1 MQRITKLLLAA
12 GVAFSTAPLL
22 ATDPVREQIRFRQS
36 DEPVNA
42 KAQDPAGLWL
52 GVLKVGPI
60 HLRIAYQVNRDEKD
74 ATKLTAKLI
83 SVDQGM
89 VEVPM
94 KTTSF
99 VDGKLTTELPAGQIK
114 YTGTFDNA
122 GALVGEYKQGTQ
134 TFPLKLE
141 RIEKL
146 PTLNRP
152 QTPKKPYPYPSE
164 EITFDNESAKIKL
177 AGTLTLPT
185 GDGPFPAVVLVS
197 GSGPQDRDETLFGH
211 KPFLVLADHLA
222 RNGIACLRY
231 DDRGFGKSKGKF
243 ADATS
248 ADFATD
254 AHAALKYLLADKRID
269 PKRVGICG
277 HSEGGII
284 APLVAT
290 EHPTDVAFIV
300 LLAGP
305 GISGERVMYEQ
316 AYDFS
321 KLADDKVTEKEIQ
334 EFVDAV
340 MPIMRSSKP
349 TAAAKKDLT
358 EVMKKLIAAEKDEKK
373 RKQAEEALPTAMDR
387 LADPWFRWFV
397 CHDPAPTLAKVKCP
411 VLALNGEKD
420 VQVKA
425 TQNLEVIES
434 TLKKAG
440 NKTFQAVELK
450 GLNHLFQTC
459 KTGQLMEYG
468 EIEET
473 FAPNALKRI
482 SDWIAERK

>member
-1 MQRITKLLLAA
+1 MRALVAVLIALVPVFSVCADDKPKLAA
-12 GVAFSTAPLL
+12 K
-22 ATDPVREQIRFRQS
+22 DPV
-36 DEPVNA
+36 
-42 KAQDPAGLWL
+42 GLWL

-60 HLRIAYQVNRDEKD
+60 HLRMAYQIDRDKKD
-74 ATKLTAKLI
+74 ETKLTAKLI

-89 VEVPM
+89 AEVPM
-94 KTTSF
+94 KTATF
-99 VDGKLTTELPAGQIK
+99 ADGKLTIELPAATIL
-114 YTGTFDNA
+114 YTATFDDK
-122 GALVGEYKQGTQ
+122 GALDGEFKQGAQ
-134 TFPLKLE
+134 KFPLKLE
-141 RIEKL
+141 WIEKL
-146 PTLNRP
+146 PTMNRP
-152 QTPKKPYPYPSE
+152 QMPKEPYPYPSE
-164 EITFDNESAKIKL
+164 KVTFENDTAKIKL
-177 AGTLTLPT
+177 AGTLTLPK

-211 KPFLVLADHLA
+211 KPFLVIADHLA
-222 RNGIACLRY
+222 KNGIACLRY
-231 DDRGFGKSKGKF
+231 ADRGMDGSGGKF
-243 ADATS
+243 AGATS

-254 AHAALKYLLADKRID
+254 AHAAVKFLKADKRVD
-269 PKRVGICG
+269 AKRIGICG

-284 APLVAT
+284 APLVAAD
-290 EHPTDVAFIV
+290 HPDDVAFIV

-321 KLADDKVTEKEIQ
+321 KLADEKVTEKEIQ

-340 MPIMRSSKP
+340 MPIMRSDKP
-349 TAAAKKDLT
+349 TAEAKKELT
-358 EVMKKLIAAEKDEKK
+358 EAMLKIFATEKDEKK
-373 RKQAEEALPTAMDR
+373 RKQAEEALPASIDR

-425 TQNLEVIES
+425 KQNLEVIES

-440 NKTFQAVELK
+440 HKAFQAVELK

-459 KTGQLMEYG
+459 KTGQLLEYG

-473 FAPNALKRI
+473 FAPDALKRI
-482 SDWIAERK
+482 SDWVNERK